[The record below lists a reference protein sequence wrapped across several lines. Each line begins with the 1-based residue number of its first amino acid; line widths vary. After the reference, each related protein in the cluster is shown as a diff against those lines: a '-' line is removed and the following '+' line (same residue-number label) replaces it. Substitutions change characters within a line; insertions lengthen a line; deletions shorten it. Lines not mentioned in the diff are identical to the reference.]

1 MAMFQRDCP
10 SARREKGL
18 TRAGLLGI
26 VVAGTSLLA
35 APVARGASYS
45 WQVQSGNWS
54 VASNWG
60 GTLPSNSDT
69 ACVANG
75 GTVNVTVSETCGAL
89 SLGNGEGSGTVQMT
103 GGGLSA
109 GTQYVGVS
117 GTGTFSQS
125 GGTNAS
131 YANLYL
137 GYNAGSSGTYS
148 LSSSGLL
155 VGYSAVAAYVYVGY
169 SGTGTF
175 TQSGGTSTV
184 GGYPNTLILSLGY
197 NTGSNG
203 TYSLS
208 GGQLSAS
215 DQEVGLNGTGTFLQ
229 SGGSNAFSTL
239 DLGAVAGGSGT
250 YNLSGSGQVSAVAEW
265 VGSSGTGTFTQ
276 SGGTNSGSILVGYNA
291 GSSGT
296 YSLSG
301 SGLFLGGA
309 DVGLS
314 GAGAFRQSGGT
325 NTSSGN
331 LTLGD
336 DSGGN
341 GTYSLS
347 GNGLLLVPNY
357 GIEQVGYNGTGTFT
371 QSGGTNNTNSG
382 DLVLGENT
390 GSNGA
395 YNLSGSGLLTAG
407 TEYLGSSG
415 TGTFTQSGGTNS
427 IAGEL
432 SLAGGEGNSG
442 TSPIGSYN
450 LSGSGFLSAG
460 NEYVGA
466 YAGTGTFTQSGGTNI
481 TAGLNLG
488 LLKGTRGTY
497 NLNGGLLVLSSLSQ
511 GSGAAAFNFSGGT
524 LQASGSFATS
534 LPMTLG
540 ASSGGATFD
549 TTGYSVTLSGSL
561 SGPGSLTKVN
571 NGTLIL
577 AASNS
582 YTGTTTILGGVLSL
596 ANSAALA
603 GRGNITFAGGS
614 LQYSENNTQDYS
626 GRIVGST
633 APISI
638 DTNGTNVTFASSLV
652 DSNIGGLTKIDSGAL
667 TLAAADAFS
676 GNTLVSNGTLVL
688 GNSLALQ
695 NSTLDTSGSGTLS
708 FGILTT
714 AALGG
719 LTGPG
724 ALDVSNAT
732 SSAVT
737 LSVGDNNAST
747 TYSGILSGPGSL
759 TKVGSGELELTDNN
773 TYTGPTTNNA
783 GKLIVN
789 GSLVSPVTV
798 NSGVLG
804 GTGTLSTVTISPSG
818 AIAPGSPLGTLTL
831 SGSLVLSSG
840 AMLDYDLDRPS
851 TSEMIDCGPV
861 VASSLGFSN
870 FSFESTS
877 NFRPGVYDLI
887 YSTNT
892 LPSGVLGGSTSG
904 SIDGY
909 PASLAVSGN
918 ELVLTVV
925 PEPGTLSLLL
935 AGTIGLGG
943 CRWRWRRKGRI
954 AAQPSAS
961 SQDEARQYRRFLR
974 GGG

>member
-1 MAMFQRDCP
+1 MREGAMAMFQRDCP

-35 APVARGASYS
+35 APVARGALYS

-250 YNLSGSGQVSAVAEW
+250 YNLSGSGQVSAGAEW

-427 IAGEL
+427 IAAEL

-442 TSPIGSYN
+442 TSQSAVQPQWQR
-450 LSGSGFLSAG
+450 LLSAG
-460 NEYVGA
+460 NEYVGVRRHGDLHA
-466 YAGTGTFTQSGGTNI
+466 VRRNQHYRWAQSRPVRRQLRHVQPERRATRS
-481 TAGLNLG
+481 
-488 LLKGTRGTY
+488 LLAEPR
-497 NLNGGLLVLSSLSQ
+497 LRCSSLQLQRRDAASQ
-511 GSGAAAFNFSGGT
+511 RLVFHESADDAG
-524 LQASGSFATS
+524 
-534 LPMTLG
+534 P
-540 ASSGGATFD
+540 SSGGATFD

-603 GRGNITFAGGS
+603 GRGKHYLRWRVPPIQRKT
-614 LQYSENNTQDYS
+614 TRQDYS
-626 GRIVGST
+626 GRIS
-633 APISI
+633 
-638 DTNGTNVTFASSLV
+638 
-652 DSNIGGLTKIDSGAL
+652 
-667 TLAAADAFS
+667 
-676 GNTLVSNGTLVL
+676 
-688 GNSLALQ
+688 
-695 NSTLDTSGSGTLS
+695 
-708 FGILTT
+708 
-714 AALGG
+714 
-719 LTGPG
+719 
-724 ALDVSNAT
+724 
-732 SSAVT
+732 
-737 LSVGDNNAST
+737 
-747 TYSGILSGPGSL
+747 
-759 TKVGSGELELTDNN
+759 
-773 TYTGPTTNNA
+773 
-783 GKLIVN
+783 
-789 GSLVSPVTV
+789 
-798 NSGVLG
+798 
-804 GTGTLSTVTISPSG
+804 
-818 AIAPGSPLGTLTL
+818 
-831 SGSLVLSSG
+831 
-840 AMLDYDLDRPS
+840 
-851 TSEMIDCGPV
+851 
-861 VASSLGFSN
+861 
-870 FSFESTS
+870 
-877 NFRPGVYDLI
+877 
-887 YSTNT
+887 
-892 LPSGVLGGSTSG
+892 
-904 SIDGY
+904 
-909 PASLAVSGN
+909 
-918 ELVLTVV
+918 
-925 PEPGTLSLLL
+925 
-935 AGTIGLGG
+935 
-943 CRWRWRRKGRI
+943 
-954 AAQPSAS
+954 
-961 SQDEARQYRRFLR
+961 RQYGPDIDRYERHECHIRVQPGRQQHRRFDEDR
-974 GGG
+974 QRVR